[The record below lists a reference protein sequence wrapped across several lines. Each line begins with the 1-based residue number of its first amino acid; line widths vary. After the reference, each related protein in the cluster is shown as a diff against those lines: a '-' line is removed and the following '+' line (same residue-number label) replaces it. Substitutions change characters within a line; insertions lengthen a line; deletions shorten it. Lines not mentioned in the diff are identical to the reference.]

1 LCKPFELEF
10 QACRNYSKA
19 ASAAKEQGMPE
30 DSYTIMHLDLESLD
44 SVRQFADSFLTSG
57 RRLDCL
63 VCNAAVYQ
71 PTVKKPSFTVDGDSS
86 KSIISQ
92 HIPPRCAVNP

>member
-1 LCKPFELEF
+1 M

-19 ASAAKEQGMPE
+19 AAAAKEQEMPE
-30 DSYTIMHLDLESLD
+30 GSYTVMHLDLESLD
-44 SVRQFADSFLTSG
+44 SVRQFADSFTASG

-71 PTVKKPSFTVDGDSS
+71 PTVKKPSFTVDGGLSLNLLHDFSDPES
-86 KSIISQ
+86 KQ
-92 HIPPRCAVNP
+92 ARWL